1 MRCLLYTSA
10 WQKMGVHRGNADN
23 TFYLCTNGKFMVLSM
38 LIFPCNLL
46 YSIRIDFTSQE
57 YLENKKRAKPL
68 RSAYIAQCALFTP
81 AALVELMG
89 YIVII
94 DLWYPRK
101 KNAPFSRTER
111 RCGGMR
117 QFVSSVFFRAGKTQ
131 RRQS

>member
-1 MRCLLYTSA
+1 
-10 WQKMGVHRGNADN
+10 MGVHRGNADN

-101 KNAPFSRTER
+101 KMLRSHER
-111 RCGGMR
+111 
-117 QFVSSVFFRAGKTQ
+117 SVRPLTNPCVQIQAQG
-131 RRQS
+131 